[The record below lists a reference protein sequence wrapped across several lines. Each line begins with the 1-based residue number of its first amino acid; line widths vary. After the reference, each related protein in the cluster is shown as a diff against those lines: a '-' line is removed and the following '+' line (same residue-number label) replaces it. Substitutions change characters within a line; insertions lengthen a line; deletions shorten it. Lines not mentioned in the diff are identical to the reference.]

1 MSKSFFRLQNISTAH
16 YQNSNLHFE
25 ISRLGLFNNI
35 SNLIISSKV
44 ILLENISWTLQY
56 LKHGIIQLS
65 LWSHISQLQNIFNI
79 PLSSS
84 GNLYKISTWC
94 LFNYLLNLI
103 KANHP
108 LLQNISS
115 ALYQSSDPLSE
126 ISSLGLFNYIS
137 NLIKAE
143 EFFYKSHGN

>member
-35 SNLIISSKV
+35 SNLIISSRV
-44 ILLENISWTLQY
+44 LLLENISWILQY

-65 LWSHISQLQNIFNI
+65 LWSQISQLQNIFI
-79 PLSSS
+79 AHGIS
-84 GNLYKISTWC
+84 KISTWC
-94 LFNYLLNLI
+94 LSYYLLNLI
-103 KANHP
+103 KANNS

-115 ALYQSSDPLSE
+115 AHYQSSDPLSE
-126 ISSLGLFNYIS
+126 ISSLGLLNYIS

-143 EFFYKSHGN
+143 EFFYISHGT